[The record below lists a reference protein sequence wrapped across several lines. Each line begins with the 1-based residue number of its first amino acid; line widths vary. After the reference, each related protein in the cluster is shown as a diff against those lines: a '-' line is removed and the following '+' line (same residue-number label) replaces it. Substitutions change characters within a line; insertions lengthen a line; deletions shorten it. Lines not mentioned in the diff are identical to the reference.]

1 MRSIRPVL
9 FLGPVLLLLLVL
21 GACSSTGPD
30 LSRQAS
36 LAMKAGVDA
45 ARNGYWHEAKFR
57 FEQALELTGD
67 DGELW
72 NNLAV
77 AHETLGEHEE
87 ARAAYERAKQL
98 MPSSNHL
105 SKNIARFDQFYS
117 SYVASPEPAATEP
130 STSTETPNEGDG
142 SDNDQ
147 PTDSDRG

>member
-9 FLGPVLLLLLVL
+9 FLGPVLLLLLA
-21 GACSSTGPD
+21 ACSSTGPD

-77 AHETLGEHEE
+77 AHEALGEHGE
-87 ARAAYERAKQL
+87 ARAAYDRAKEL
-98 MPSSNHL
+98 MSSSNHL
-105 SKNIARFDQFYS
+105 SRNIARFDQFYS
-117 SYVASPEPAATEP
+117 SYVAPPEPAATES
-130 STSTETPNEGDG
+130 STSNETPNEGDG
-142 SDNDQ
+142 SDDDE
-147 PTDSDRG
+147 PADSDRG